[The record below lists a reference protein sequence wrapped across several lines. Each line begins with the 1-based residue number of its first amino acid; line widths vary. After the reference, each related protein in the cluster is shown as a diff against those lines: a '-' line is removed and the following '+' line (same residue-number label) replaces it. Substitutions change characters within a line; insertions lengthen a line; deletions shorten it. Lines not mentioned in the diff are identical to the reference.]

1 MSASD
6 DPNSETRA
14 PSTTT
19 IVVLVALLC
28 LVWGSTWFVIG
39 AGLKDLPPFTSAAV
53 RFVVAAVIMTA
64 LAPVLSRREGGTR
77 PPFVAWFW
85 VGVLNFGASYAIV
98 YWSETH
104 IPSGLTSVLWSV
116 FPMMMAVSGSLFLE
130 GEKIRARQGL
140 GFLLGFAGV
149 TVLFATDL
157 RALSSETVT
166 AGLILLG
173 SPLVSAVGT
182 TIQKRHGGKSSSVL
196 MNRNAMWVGAL
207 ILCALALAFE
217 RSASRTW
224 TPSAIGSVAYLSVL
238 GTALTFSLYFWLL
251 RHVAAYR
258 LSMIAYITPA
268 IALTLGTLVGK
279 EPLTVWTIVGSATIL
294 VGVALV
300 VVRRRTRPA
309 GL

>member
-6 DPNSETRA
+6 DSDPKARS

-39 AGLKDLPPFTSAAV
+39 AGLRDLPPFTSAAI
-53 RFVVAAVIMTA
+53 RFVVAAAIMTA
-64 LAPVLSRREGGTR
+64 LAPVLSRKEGGTK
-77 PPFVAWFW
+77 PPFIAWFW
-85 VGVLNFGASYAIV
+85 VGLLNFGASYAIV

-116 FPMMMAVSGSLFLE
+116 FPMMMAVSGTLFLA
-130 GEKIRARQGL
+130 GEKLRARQGV
-140 GFLLGFAGV
+140 GFVLGFAGV
-149 TVLFATDL
+149 ALLFATDL
-157 RALSSETVT
+157 RALSAETVT
-166 AGLILLG
+166 AGLVLLL

-182 TIQKRHGGKSSSVL
+182 TIQKKHGGQSSSVL

-207 ILCALALAFE
+207 VLCTLAVVLE
-217 RSASRTW
+217 RDA
-224 TPSAIGSVAYLSVL
+224 PSAWTASALGSIAYLSVF

-251 RHVAAYR
+251 RHIAAYR

-268 IALTLGTLVGK
+268 IALTIGTLVGK
-279 EPLTVWTIVGSATIL
+279 EPLTEWTVLGSLTIL

-300 VVRRRTRPA
+300 VVRPRLRRTS
-309 GL
+309 